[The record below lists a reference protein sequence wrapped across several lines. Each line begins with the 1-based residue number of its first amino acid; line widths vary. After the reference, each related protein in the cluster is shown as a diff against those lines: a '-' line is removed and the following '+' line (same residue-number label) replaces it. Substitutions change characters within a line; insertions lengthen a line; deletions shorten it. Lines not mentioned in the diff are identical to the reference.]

1 MSGELAALF
10 SFACVAIPDGRT
22 LNVSTPEGSAAFLEW
37 GAGVITRYIFAAACT
52 SRLEVQ
58 PIVTNKN
65 K

>member
-1 MSGELAALF
+1 MNIT
-10 SFACVAIPDGRT
+10 IPDGRT